1 MTIVAKDQA
10 EQLRQLV
17 ANEKPG
23 VALDFHSAL
32 FTGGTSGVGA
42 TTLAVNTALALHKLG
57 KKVAL
62 LDLASSGGLCRQLQV
77 SSAYG
82 LQQVISGDKEIGQV
96 ALESPS
102 GPLVIPAC
110 GIEEDLF
117 RIRPVQWKRLVENIR
132 KIDLRID
139 TLIIDASA
147 DYVRR
152 FPALIDHSDTVVVV
166 ASPQPEAVIGAYS
179 LIKRILR
186 SGSQRSIK
194 LVLNKALG
202 KNCLL
207 RTGEKIR
214 KVIKMYSGHDVKAV
228 RQIENDTSV
237 AESACGGLPALL
249 SFPESLFSRKI
260 SSLALN
266 LFNDSPVSIRAGC
279 LSEYFSKIVRLEVK

>member
-1 MTIVAKDQA
+1 MAIIAKDQA

-17 ANEKPG
+17 AHEKPG
-23 VALDFHSAL
+23 LALDFHSVL
-32 FTGGTSGVGA
+32 FTGGTSGAGA

-62 LDLASSGGLCRQLQV
+62 VDLALSGGLCRQLRL
-77 SSAYG
+77 SPAYG

-96 ALESPS
+96 ALESGS

-110 GIEEDLF
+110 GIEQELF
-117 RIRPVQWKRLVENIR
+117 RISPVQWKRLIENIR
-132 KIDLRID
+132 KIDPRVN
-139 TLIIDASA
+139 TLIIDAPENCA
-147 DYVRR
+147 RR
-152 FPALIDHSDTVVVV
+152 FPALIDHCDTVVVV
-166 ASPQPEAVIGAYS
+166 ASPQPQAVTGAYS
-179 LIKRILR
+179 LIKQILR

-214 KVIKMYSGHDVKAV
+214 KVIKMYSGYDLKEV

-237 AESACGGLPALL
+237 AESACEGLPALL
-249 SFPESLFSRKI
+249 SSPESLFSRKI

-266 LFNDSPVSIRAGC
+266 LFNDSPVSVKAGC